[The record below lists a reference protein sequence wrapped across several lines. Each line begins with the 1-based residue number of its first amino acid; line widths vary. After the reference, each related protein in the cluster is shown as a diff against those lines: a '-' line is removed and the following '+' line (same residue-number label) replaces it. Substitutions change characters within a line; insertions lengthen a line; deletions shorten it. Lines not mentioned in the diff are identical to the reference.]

1 MYHLVSQKIITSVEF
16 WSKPNCRENYF
27 IGLLTF
33 DSNLFDKKYPNHE
46 IAGGWGGRDLLDLS

>member
-16 WSKPNCRENYF
+16 WSKPNYRENYF

-33 DSNLFDKKYPNHE
+33 DSSLFDNTFPLNKIDFEGFYMSE
-46 IAGGWGGRDLLDLS
+46 